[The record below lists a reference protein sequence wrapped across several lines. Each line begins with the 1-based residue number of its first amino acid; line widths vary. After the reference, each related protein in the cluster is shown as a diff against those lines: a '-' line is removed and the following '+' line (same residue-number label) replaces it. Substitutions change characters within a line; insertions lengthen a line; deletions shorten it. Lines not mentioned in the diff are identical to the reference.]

1 MRFLLFTAVVFGI
14 FYFFYNKLRRFL
26 AQIFQPLTGEGNS
39 TQSGSSTSPPGR
51 INKGEMKQCPACG
64 VYFPTGTGEK
74 SAGTEYCSAKCA
86 TKGNA
91 K

>member
-26 AQIFQPLTGEGNS
+26 AQIFQPLTEEDNTAQPGGA
-39 TQSGSSTSPPGR
+39 PGR

-64 VYFPTGTGEK
+64 VYFPAGTGEK
-74 SAGTEYCSAKCA
+74 SGGTEYCSAECA
-86 TKGNA
+86 RKGPA
-91 K
+91 E